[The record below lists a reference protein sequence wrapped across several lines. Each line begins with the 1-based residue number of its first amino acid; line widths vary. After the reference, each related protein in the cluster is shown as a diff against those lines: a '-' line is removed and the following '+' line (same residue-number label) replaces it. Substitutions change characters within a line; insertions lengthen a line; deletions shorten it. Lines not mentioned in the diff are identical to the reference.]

1 MKIDKNKNYRYEAA
15 LNHFS
20 FLFFNRSVINRYK
33 QNARLKPFVLFDV
46 QDSHEHLSQTT
57 GQVLH
62 RDCNLLM
69 KIHSSWFDYK

>member
-1 MKIDKNKNYRYEAA
+1 MCNSAKFILKFCNFIHCMKIDKNKNYRYEAA
-15 LNHFS
+15 LNRFS

-57 GQVLH
+57 G
-62 RDCNLLM
+62 
-69 KIHSSWFDYK
+69 

>member
-15 LNHFS
+15 LNCFS

-57 GQVLH
+57 G
-62 RDCNLLM
+62 
-69 KIHSSWFDYK
+69 